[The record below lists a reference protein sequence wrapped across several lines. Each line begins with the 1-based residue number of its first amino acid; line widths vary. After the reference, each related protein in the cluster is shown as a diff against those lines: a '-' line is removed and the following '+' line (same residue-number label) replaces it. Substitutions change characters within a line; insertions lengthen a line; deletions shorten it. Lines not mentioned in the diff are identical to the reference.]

1 MEYNLNL
8 TENEVNQILLTLSKQ
23 PYEQVFML
31 IDKVRGQAVEQD
43 NIGTHANK
51 PYNNNENTGLGEK
64 MLAE

>member
-51 PYNNNENTGLGEK
+51 P
-64 MLAE
+64 